1 MRARSDIV
9 ARAAPTGAAHGP
21 AQKQPVEMLLGGLVT
36 RRVRVAAREV
46 VFVKGVIEASEGV
59 AVVFADSGGD
69 LTIATLPSQKDELDR
84 ILQDLASET
93 GALLEQI
100 EKVDEVEKT

>member
-1 MRARSDIV
+1 M
-9 ARAAPTGAAHGP
+9 RAAPDIVTHADPSGAMRAP
-21 AQKQPVEMLLGGLVT
+21 CKKKPVEMLLSGLVA

-59 AVVFADSGGD
+59 AAVFADGGGD

-84 ILQDLASET
+84 ILHDLASET
-93 GALLEQI
+93 GALLE
-100 EKVDEVEKT
+100 DT

>member
-1 MRARSDIV
+1 MRAPPHVPPRESTDLPI
-9 ARAAPTGAAHGP
+9 AAGS
-21 AQKQPVEMLLGGLVT
+21 KKPVEMLLGGLVT

-59 AVVFADSGGD
+59 GVVFADRGGD

-84 ILQDLASET
+84 ILQDLETET
-93 GALLEQI
+93 GALL
-100 EKVDEVEKT
+100 DPSRA